1 MLTDDEDEDLSSD
14 DEEEANELNNQIA
27 ELKRI
32 LGANER
38 ILKGEDNDD
47 LIAETVGDMDGLDD
61 VEDRVETAQE
71 KKKKLREI
79 EAKAEAEENDNWRKQ
94 EDQKFE
100 DALEKNTEN
109 VLIDINGKKNT
120 VLQQQINS
128 AHDKGT
134 NIRNMLKKQG
144 AEGEEVNGLI
154 NELQDKMQNV
164 EDMMKQDEAR
174 QNELLA
180 RRLDARRQKR
190 KKLAEKLDEVE
201 SKLRNNENEKQQ

>member
-1 MLTDDEDEDLSSD
+1 
-14 DEEEANELNNQIA
+14 
-27 ELKRI
+27 
-32 LGANER
+32 
-38 ILKGEDNDD
+38 
-47 LIAETVGDMDGLDD
+47 
-61 VEDRVETAQE
+61 
-71 KKKKLREI
+71 
-79 EAKAEAEENDNWRKQ
+79 
-94 EDQKFE
+94 
-100 DALEKNTEN
+100 
-109 VLIDINGKKNT
+109 
-120 VLQQQINS
+120 
-128 AHDKGT
+128 
-134 NIRNMLKKQG
+134 MLKKQG